1 MEQPDGKFADLV
13 MFSSENPV
21 RIFMPLGPLYFT
33 NSNDRKIN
41 RLYVHYSN
49 EPVCKIRQAYLKL
62 LKMKGHLSKKKIQG
76 NGKRE
81 MPLE

>member
-1 MEQPDGKFADLV
+1 MERDVTWSDVTWTMETPGGKFADLV

-41 RLYVHYSN
+41 R
-49 EPVCKIRQAYLKL
+49 
-62 LKMKGHLSKKKIQG
+62 
-76 NGKRE
+76 
-81 MPLE
+81 